1 MADRKP
7 FFTNINEAPTRQMK
21 LGRGTGIKL
30 INEETGSPKVDV
42 HLNTINDDSGPGEI
56 HFHQHADNVYVVL
69 DGVLEVVVEGE
80 RHLLKK
86 DDVGF
91 IPAGVV
97 HSAGSAGGHGPTRV
111 LEIYAPAGFDF
122 HVVESFENP
131 VEIDA
136 ES

>member
-30 INEETGSPKVDV
+30 INEETGSSKVDV

-69 DGVLEVVVEGE
+69 EGVLEVVVAGE

-91 IPAGVV
+91 IPAGLV
-97 HSAGSAGGHGPTRV
+97 HSAGSAGGQGPTRV

-131 VEIDA
+131 VEIKP

>member
-80 RHLLKK
+80 RHLLTK

-91 IPAGVV
+91 IPAGMV

-131 VEIDA
+131 VEIKP

>member
-80 RHLLKK
+80 RHRLKK

-91 IPAGVV
+91 IPAGMV

-131 VEIDA
+131 VEIKP

>member
-42 HLNTINDDSGPGEI
+42 HLNMINDDSGPGEI
-56 HFHQHADNVYVVL
+56 HFHEHADNVYIVL

-80 RHLLKK
+80 RHLLQK

-91 IPAGVV
+91 IPAGMV
-97 HSAGSAGGHGPTRV
+97 HTAGSAGGHGTTRV

-122 HVVESFENP
+122 HIVESFENP
-131 VEIDA
+131 VEITPDN
-136 ES
+136 

>member
-7 FFTNINEAPTRQMK
+7 FFTNINTAPTRQMK

-30 INEETGSPKVDV
+30 INEEIGSPKVDV
-42 HLNTINDDSGPGEI
+42 HLNMINDDSGPGEI
-56 HFHQHADNVYVVL
+56 HFHEHADNVYIVL

-80 RHLLKK
+80 RHLLEK

-91 IPAGVV
+91 SPAGLV
-97 HSAGSAGGHGPTRV
+97 HTAGSAGGHGTTRV

-122 HVVESFENP
+122 HIVESFENP
-131 VEIDA
+131 VEITPDT
-136 ES
+136 